1 MLDQALQTRIEDLLE
16 TAPTPWFF
24 TQLNPS
30 RILGVVRLFL
40 GALGDVPK
48 TADEPVS
55 PLLTK
60 CERYSHYATCAPL
73 VD

>member
-1 MLDQALQTRIEDLLE
+1 MLDQALQTRIEGLLE
-16 TAPTPWFF
+16 AAPSPSFF

-40 GALGDVPK
+40 GALGGTPK
-48 TADEPVS
+48 SDDEPIS

-60 CERYSHYATCAPL
+60 CER
-73 VD
+73 

>member
-1 MLDQALQTRIEDLLE
+1 MLDQALQTRIEGLLG
-16 TAPTPWFF
+16 TAPSPSFF

-40 GALGDVPK
+40 GALGGNPK

-55 PLLTK
+55 PLLSR
-60 CERYSHYATCAPL
+60 CERYLLRIT
-73 VD
+73 D